1 MQIKKKIGFCIA
13 NLMIRSGFWHEDIK
27 AVESYFINTPD
38 FRDLNDCEKKT
49 GLSFHKCSIIK
60 EYLYKTRKLGLYFF
74 EEAAPPQRYM
84 RKWIFRYYKH
94 LSPSSNILEVG
105 PGNNPIF
112 PPKEYPNCKAVDRYF
127 DGKRILFRRKEWGK
141 DLYPEGSIRN
151 GSYENLSAV
160 MNEFLGSFDLVVGSH
175 SYEHTWKPITALV
188 EIGKMLKKG
197 GSIVLFVP
205 DGFTD
210 DPLTKDP
217 THTIYVVPGMME
229 DFFTYAGGFYDV
241 TIKKFRPNADL
252 VITARKS

>member
-1 MQIKKKIGFCIA
+1 MLIQKILGLFI
-13 NLMIRSGFWHEDIK
+13 NSLMIPNGFWREDIN

-38 FRDLNDCEKKT
+38 FRNLNDCEKKT
-49 GLSFHKCSIIK
+49 GISFRKCSIIK

-74 EEAAPPQRYM
+74 EEATPPQKYM
-84 RKWIFRYYKH
+84 REWIFSSYKH
-94 LSPSSNILEVG
+94 LNPSSYILEIG

-112 PPKEYPNCKAVDRYF
+112 PPAEYPNCKAVDRYF
-127 DGKRILFRRKEWGK
+127 DGTHILFRGQEWGK
-141 DLYPEGSIRN
+141 DLYPKGSIRN

-160 MNEFLGSFDLVVGSH
+160 MNEFLGSFDLIVGSH

-197 GSIVLFVP
+197 GMVVLFVP

-210 DPLTKDP
+210 DPSTKDP

-229 DFFTYAGGFYDV
+229 EFFYHAGGFNDFA
-241 TIKKFRPNADL
+241 INKFRPNADL